1 MEKCKIFFSAIILI
15 VLLPVLITIFM
26 QPEGTFLS
34 GQQNGEIQEEELL
47 CQLVMQQISIESE
60 PEAIKAQTV
69 IARTMILSGQ
79 EKTTNIKENSEL
91 KKRLGEE
98 KYAYE
103 KNRILDYIEETKGA
117 ALTDGKGEY
126 IDAAYHA
133 VSAGT
138 TRNANEIYEKESLDY
153 LTAVSS
159 RGDLLS
165 PDYLRVYWYGKK
177 EFVEKLHNRTADE
190 TGITEENVMQQL
202 QVITYDSVRYVT
214 EIQVGAK
221 RMTGEEFRKQLD
233 LASACFA
240 ISECDGKIRIVTK
253 GLGHG
258 FGLSQFGANTLAAE
272 GMGWREIL
280 KYYYPQVNISEES
293 SPY

>member
-1 MEKCKIFFSAIILI
+1 MVLI

-26 QPEGTFLS
+26 QPEGTFLPEDAKEDVS
-34 GQQNGEIQEEELL
+34 EEELL
-47 CQLVMQQISIESE
+47 CRLVMQQIPLESE

-69 IARTMILSGQ
+69 IARTMLLSG
-79 EKTTNIKENSEL
+79 KENFEDISENVEL
-91 KKRLGEE
+91 KEQLGEK
-98 KYAYE
+98 KYALA
-103 KNRILDYIEETKGA
+103 KNRIADYIEETKGT
-117 ALTDGKGEY
+117 ALTVGNGDY

-138 TRNANEIYEKESLDY
+138 TRNAGEVYTEEDLDY

-165 PDYLRVYWYGKK
+165 PDYLQVTWYEKK
-177 EFVEKLHNRTADE
+177 EFVKKLQALTADE

-202 QVITYDSVRYVT
+202 RVAAYDSAGYVT
-214 EIQVGAK
+214 EVQAGAL
-221 RMTGEEFRKQLD
+221 RLSGEMFRKKLN
-233 LASACFA
+233 LASACFF
-240 ISECDGKIRIVTK
+240 ISECDGKIRVVTK

-258 FGLSQFGANTLAAE
+258 FGLSQYGANTLAAE

-280 KYYYPQVNISEES
+280 KYYYPQVNISGEN

>member
-1 MEKCKIFFSAIILI
+1 MEKCKIFFSAMILI
-15 VLLPVLITIFM
+15 ILLPVLITVFM

-34 GQQNGEIQEEELL
+34 GGQSGEMPEEELL

-69 IARTMILSGQ
+69 IARTMLLSGQ
-79 EKTTNIKENSEL
+79 EKTENIKENSEL
-91 KKRLGEE
+91 KRQLGEE

-103 KNRILDYIEETKGA
+103 KNRILDYIEETKST
-117 ALTDGKGEY
+117 ALTVGKGEY

-138 TRNANEIYEKESLDY
+138 TRNAKEIYEKESLDY

-177 EFVEKLHNRTADE
+177 EFAEKLRNLTVDE
-190 TGITEENVMQQL
+190 TEITEENVMQKL
-202 QVITYDSVRYVT
+202 QVITYDSAGYVT
-214 EIQVGAK
+214 EMQVGAK
-221 RMTGEEFRKQLD
+221 RMTGEEFRRQLN

-240 ISECDGKIRIVTK
+240 VSECDGKIRIVTK

-258 FGLSQFGANTLAAE
+258 FGLSQYGANTLAAE

-280 KYYYPQVNISEES
+280 KYYYPQVNISEETG
-293 SPY
+293 PY